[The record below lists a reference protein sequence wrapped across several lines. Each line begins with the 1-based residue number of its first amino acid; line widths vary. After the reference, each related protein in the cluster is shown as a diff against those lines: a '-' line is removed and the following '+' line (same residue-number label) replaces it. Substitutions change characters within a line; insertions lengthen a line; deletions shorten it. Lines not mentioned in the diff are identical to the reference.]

1 MERDDSPAFAVGSST
16 SSFVTRTPY
25 AANICERRVLPLSR
39 RPVTCMAE
47 KKEQEAL
54 SEPKSGNLGSNLS
67 SGVQQAF
74 SKTLEN
80 VGKAVEKTTG
90 KKLPVIF
97 GSREQ
102 TGLRGFALLKED
114 LLKNAPEIAGVGR
127 QDKSFV
133 MKPQFG
139 EPGYKPQAYETIKYS
154 DLGISSFTDD
164 PNAVVKVGGLE
175 AVKEAAKE
183 AKKGKSAAELK
194 AAVLKVDMKEEKDI
208 VYDIPDYLKPLPE
221 DTPRPG
227 RTWKNY

>member
-1 MERDDSPAFAVGSST
+1 MEQKKEPVAMKKEQKASSKPKPGKAGSST
-16 SSFVTRTPY
+16 
-25 AANICERRVLPLSR
+25 
-39 RPVTCMAE
+39 
-47 KKEQEAL
+47 
-54 SEPKSGNLGSNLS
+54 S
-67 SGVQQAF
+67 SGVQQAL
-74 SKTLEN
+74 SKGMKNIEK
-80 VGKAVEKTTG
+80 VVEKTTG

-102 TGLRGFALLKED
+102 TEKRGLELLKED
-114 LLKNAPEIAGVGR
+114 LFKNAPEIAGVGR

-194 AAVLKVDMKEEKDI
+194 AAVLKADMKEEKDI